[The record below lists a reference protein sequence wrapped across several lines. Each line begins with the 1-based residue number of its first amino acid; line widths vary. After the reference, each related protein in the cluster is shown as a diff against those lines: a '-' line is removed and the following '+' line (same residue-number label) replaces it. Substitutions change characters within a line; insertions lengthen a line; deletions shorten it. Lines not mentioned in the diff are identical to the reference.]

1 MENLA
6 RTLDTRLYTVK
17 FGKNKNF
24 SVSGII
30 AASLDEAK
38 TKAET
43 NAKDKAVEITSE
55 PIFEGSLGLEGNG
68 IFEISIKGTNETNVN
83 KFTELLARFIGGMA
97 VDFELGDDNDTDIGR
112 INKLTKF
119 IAENE
124 ISVECF

>member
-1 MENLA
+1 MKNIT
-6 RTLDTRLYTVK
+6 RTLDTRLFAVK

-24 SVSGII
+24 VVSGIM

-55 PIFEGSLGLEGNG
+55 PIFEGSLGIESDG

-83 KFTELLARFIGGMA
+83 KFTELLARFIGGPA
-97 VDFELGDDNDTDIGR
+97 VDCCLDNNDKSKIEIVAELN
-112 INKLTKF
+112 NF
-119 IAENE
+119 MSENE
-124 ISVECF
+124 IEVVSF